1 MQNYSFSLS
10 LQIWHPN
17 IDPSFI
23 TKRLGMTPR
32 RSWMF
37 GTQRQTPKGQLLDG
51 VYAESYWWAEPFER
65 GESLSTDIILEDAL
79 AEVME
84 ELTSHAQFLLML
96 REQNARLHLKA
107 SSYGKRN
114 YALELS
120 PQFMQRC
127 AGLGLSFVHDV
138 YP

>member
-1 MQNYSFSLS
+1 MQNYSYFLS

-23 TKRLGMTPR
+23 TKRLGMKPEHAN
-32 RSWMF
+32 MF
-37 GTQRQTPKGQLLDG
+37 GTQRQTPKGRLLEG
-51 VYAESYWWAEPFER
+51 VYRESYWIADPFER
-65 GESLSTDIILEDAL
+65 GEYFSTDDMLEDAV
-79 AEVME
+79 AEVFD
-84 ELTSHAQFLLML
+84 ELTPHTQFLLML
-96 REQNARLHLKA
+96 REQGARLHLKA
-107 SSYGKRN
+107 SSFGKRN

-120 PQFMQRC
+120 PQWMLRC